1 MRLKTK
7 KKKIMT
13 MFNISTAIKILYAI
27 VYYIQKYINEDKF
40 SNFDDT

>member
-1 MRLKTK
+1 MRLKAK
-7 KKKIMT
+7 KNKIMT

-27 VYYIQKYINEDKF
+27 VYYTKILNEDNF